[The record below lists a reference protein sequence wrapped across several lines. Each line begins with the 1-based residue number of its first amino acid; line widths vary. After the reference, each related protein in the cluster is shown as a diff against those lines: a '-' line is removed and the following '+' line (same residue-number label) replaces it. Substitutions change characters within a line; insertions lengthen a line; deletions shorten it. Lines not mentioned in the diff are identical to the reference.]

1 VADLPT
7 NTSGDECTL
16 EIIPDG
22 RDLIAAVSLS
32 PGTSFQLGG
41 WTNELVELANTIL
54 AAESKWM
61 PGELLSFAREV
72 LASRRAKVL
81 PLETD
86 PSSLE
91 GEITSEDELQQV
103 IRARDA
109 IQRFATVVRGI
120 LYEVSKRLEREI
132 KGQGD
137 RPETVQ

>member
-7 NTSGDECTL
+7 KASGDECTL

-120 LYEVSKRLEREI
+120 LYEVSQRLEREI